1 MDGYIQTL
9 HENSEYLQVSFLPD
23 YYTLTVISSF
33 YLQLLL
39 EVQSPYRQLHLAFS
53 CNRRQQTNPFWNNWC
68 HFSELD
74 AAS

>member
-9 HENSEYLQVSFLPD
+9 HENSEYLQVPFLPD

-53 CNRRQQTNPFWNNWC
+53 CNRRQQTNPFWN
-68 HFSELD
+68 H
-74 AAS
+74 